1 MSVVVMAP
9 DSPRQRQG
17 ATTRNEGFPEMDDVL
32 RAIHETVLDA
42 EPKVLAHQMGMS
54 HTTLL
59 NRTNPND
66 DSHRLNLQQFLQIL
80 ALTKDMRALR
90 ALANAL
96 GFDLVALKDE
106 AAASP
111 AAALMHMN
119 AEVADVTRA
128 LADALDDN
136 QLNQMEKGRIV
147 READQAIDALQA
159 LKDSVRAA

>member
-1 MSVVVMAP
+1 
-9 DSPRQRQG
+9 
-17 ATTRNEGFPEMDDVL
+17 MDEVL
-32 RAIHETVLDA
+32 RAIHETVLAA

-80 ALTKDMRALR
+80 ALTKDVRALR

-96 GFDLVALKDE
+96 GFDLVAMKDE
-106 AAASP
+106 AASSP
-111 AAALMHMN
+111 ANALMHMN

-128 LADALDDN
+128 LADALEDN
-136 QLNQMEKGRIV
+136 RLSQVEKARIV
-147 READQAIDALQA
+147 READQAIDALQV